1 MGNAVNQSPLSQH
14 NSSRTNFHDTDEEGA
29 SGHERRAQLIDALCA
44 ASDGLSARG
53 NQRMGR
59 YVLPSP
65 RATEAIVDDLRALL
79 FPWHF
84 GPPELMA
91 ATLRRDVGQ
100 RLERVRAALLEQV
113 RRCLVFDC
121 EHASA
126 ERRPDCRICDQRAA
140 EASEHLI
147 DSLPRIRG
155 LLESDVQAAYD
166 GDPAVRFLDEAVFC
180 YPGVTAITQHRL
192 AHELHLVGVPLLPRI
207 VSELAHSRTGIDIH
221 PGAQIGSSFFID
233 HGTGVVIGETCS
245 IGQRVRI
252 YQGVTLGARGFDEQD
267 HLLKGIPRHPIV
279 EDDVVIYA
287 GATILGR
294 ITIGRGATIGGNVWL
309 TRSVAAGG
317 RVSQAHARHRLFRD
331 GAGI

>member
-1 MGNAVNQSPLSQH
+1 LNQSLSQQD
-14 NSSRTNFHDTDEEGA
+14 SARTHFHDTDDEGMP
-29 SGHERRAQLIDALCA
+29 GHAGRAQLIDALCA
-44 ASDGLSARG
+44 ASDGLSTRG

-65 RATEAIVDDLRALL
+65 QATEAIMDGLRALL

-84 GPPELMA
+84 GPPGLTA
-91 ATLRRDVGQ
+91 ATLRRYVSQ
-100 RLERVRAALLEQV
+100 RLERVRAPLVEQV

-126 ERRPDCRICDQRAA
+126 ERRPGCPLCDQRAV
-140 EASEHLI
+140 EASDHLI

-192 AHELHLVGVPLLPRI
+192 AHELHLIGVPLLPRI